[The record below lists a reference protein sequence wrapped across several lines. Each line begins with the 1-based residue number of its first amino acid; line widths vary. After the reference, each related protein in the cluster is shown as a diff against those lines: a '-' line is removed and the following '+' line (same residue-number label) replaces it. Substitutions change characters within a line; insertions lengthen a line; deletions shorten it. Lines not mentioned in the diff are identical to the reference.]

1 MESVELYLK
10 VAREAT
16 HGEGKRAA
24 LQLATIAA
32 MQELSV
38 QLGEVKALLK
48 EYVATQP
55 GAVPEG

>member
-32 MQELSV
+32 MQELSE
-38 QLGEVKALLK
+38 QLGEVKELLK
-48 EYVATQP
+48 DAATPP
-55 GAVPEG
+55 GAVSEG